1 MRFVAF
7 CCVLACLILAMAAPA
22 SARIRVHDAELNGG
36 RLVVTG
42 STTRRHQAVTLNGR
56 FVRRSNRHR
65 RFVFRVRYV
74 PRSCIVRLRSGGAVR
89 AVAVDHCRPAVKVA
103 RHRKAKRHRHVACRC
118 HVVRHRQVAR
128 HRHAARH
135 AVRHRSRTKAV
146 QVARADRALRAVAA
160 VQSPQAVAGPAGPQG
175 PQGERGEIGPPGV
188 PGPRGPQG
196 LRSDAGPPGPQ
207 GPQGSPGPRGEAGP
221 PGPQGPQG
229 PQGPRG
235 EPAPAAAVQLLRRA
249 SRACT
254 SEQNCVVNCG
264 DGEFAVNAFC
274 PKRTA
279 AALIAEREVS
289 CGTGND
295 GTMIAYCAR

>member
-22 SARIRVHDAELNGG
+22 SARLRVHDAELSRG
-36 RLVVTG
+36 RLIVTG
-42 STTRRHQAVTLNGR
+42 STARRHQAVTLNGR
-56 FVRRSNRHR
+56 FVRKSNRHR
-65 RFVFRVRYV
+65 RFAFRVRYV

-89 AVAVDHCRPAVKVA
+89 TVAIDHCRPAVKIA
-103 RHRKAKRHRHVACRC
+103 RHRKAVRHRH
-118 HVVRHRQVAR
+118 VAR

-135 AVRHRSRTKAV
+135 AAQHRPRAKPV
-146 QVARADRALRAVAA
+146 QVARADRSLRAAVA
-160 VQSPQAVAGPAGPQG
+160 VPSPQAVAGPVG
-175 PQGERGEIGPPGV
+175 PQGERGEIGPPG
-188 PGPRGPQG
+188 
-196 LRSDAGPPGPQ
+196 PQ
-207 GPQGSPGPRGEAGP
+207 GPQGPRGEAGLA
-221 PGPQGPQG
+221 GPQG

-235 EPAPAAAVQLLRRA
+235 EPGPAATLQLLRRA

-254 SEQNCVVNCG
+254 SEQDCVVSCG

-279 AALIAEREVS
+279 ATLTAEREVS